1 MIGTP
6 EVINL
11 QLYQLEELLLKYYKE
26 KLGIEN
32 LKIESKI
39 IKDTFQKRKIDFKLI
54 SRKEINSN
62 MNINKEY
69 TLEKE
74 DIDDA
79 INSYLTNEN
88 YQVSNWDY
96 EFKEYTDDVRN
107 IKLFVKKQKE
117 NKLKKILTRN
127 TKGGK

>member
-1 MIGTP
+1 MMGSP

-11 QLYQLEELLLKYYKE
+11 QLCELEEMILKYYKE
-26 KLGIEN
+26 KFKDVD
-32 LKIESKI
+32 LKIESKVVLDI
-39 IKDTFQKRKIDFKLI
+39 FSLKTIEFKLI
-54 SRKEINSN
+54 SRKEIISN

-69 TLEKE
+69 TLEQK

-79 INSYLTNEN
+79 INSYLTKEN
-88 YQVSNWDY
+88 YQISNWEY
-96 EFKEYTDDVRN
+96 EFNKHTDDVRN

-127 TKGGK
+127 TK